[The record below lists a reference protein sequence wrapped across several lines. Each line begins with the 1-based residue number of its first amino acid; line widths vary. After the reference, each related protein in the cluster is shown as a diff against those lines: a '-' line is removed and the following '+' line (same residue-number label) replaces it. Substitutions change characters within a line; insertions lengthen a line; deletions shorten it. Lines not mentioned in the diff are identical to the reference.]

1 MVKMQPSPF
10 AYTEGYVSARLHDLA
25 TADNYIKHTCMG
37 DPELDPVM
45 EEISSLPSEDLH
57 RFIAAG
63 IEQQTEVL
71 RTAPQ
76 ALRDVFEHINEPPS
90 WLDYKAF
97 DPAVQAFYTRAGDIL
112 LALVTGVLIEGFS
125 TLMSKPFS
133 ITGRMLQETDVSIR
147 QLKQV
152 NRHLLE
158 IFFPGGL
165 LRKSDGWKLS
175 VRIRFIHA
183 RVRQLMKTADE
194 WNTKAWGTPISAAHM
209 GFSTALFSHRL
220 LEHSTSVGANYNQD
234 EKDSIFELWRYVG
247 HLMGVPETIL
257 YSSEQEAHRL
267 FEIGSMCEP
276 SPDTDA
282 ATISNALIQSIPLV
296 AGLTDLDEQDSM
308 RDMAYRISRALV
320 GNLLANQ
327 LQFPKSISKG
337 VLQMYRAKQLSVKL
351 KKDVQLIKSE
361 NFLQLLNASQ
371 YDEVGV
377 SYKMPDHV
385 LASRSSE
392 Y

>member
-1 MVKMQPSPF
+1 MQPSPS

-25 TADNYIKHTCMG
+25 TADNYIKHTRIG

-45 EEISSLPSEDLH
+45 EEISTLPSEDLH

-71 RTAPQ
+71 NTAPQ
-76 ALRDVFEHINEPPS
+76 ALREVFDYINEPPS
-90 WLDYKAF
+90 WLDLKAF
-97 DPAVQAFYTRAGDIL
+97 DPAIQAFYTKAGDIL

-125 TLMSKPFS
+125 TLMSRPFS

-165 LRKSDGWKLS
+165 QRKGDGWKLS

-183 RVRQLMKTADE
+183 RVRQLMKAADE
-194 WNTKAWGTPISAAHM
+194 WDTKAWGTPISAAHM

-220 LEHSTSVGANYNQD
+220 LEHSTSVGASYNQN
-234 EKDSIFELWRYVG
+234 EKDSIFKLWRYVG
-247 HLMGVPETIL
+247 HLMGVPEAIL
-257 YSSEQEAHRL
+257 YSSEHEAHEL
-267 FEIGSMCEP
+267 FKIGFMCEP
-276 SPDTDA
+276 SPDADA
-282 ATISNALIQSIPLV
+282 ATISNALIQSIPVV

-308 RDMAYRISRALV
+308 RDLAYRISRALV
-320 GNLLANQ
+320 GNQLANQ
-327 LQFPKSISKG
+327 LQFPKNSSTG
-337 VLQMYRAKQLSVKL
+337 VLHMYRAKQLSMRL
-351 KKDVQLIKSE
+351 TKDVQLIKSE

-385 LASRSSE
+385 LASKSSE
-392 Y
+392 W

>member
-1 MVKMQPSPF
+1 MVKMQLSPS

-25 TADNYIKHTCMG
+25 TADNYIRHTRIG

-45 EEISSLPSEDLH
+45 EEISALPSEDLH

-63 IEQQTEVL
+63 IEQQTEALRAAPQVL
-71 RTAPQ
+71 RDFFD
-76 ALRDVFEHINEPPS
+76 RINEPPP
-90 WLDYKAF
+90 WLDHKAF
-97 DPAVQAFYTRAGDIL
+97 DPAIRAFYTKASDIL
-112 LALVTGVLIEGFS
+112 LALVTGVLVEGFS
-125 TLMSKPFS
+125 TLMSKPFGV
-133 ITGRMLQETDVSIR
+133 TGRMLQETDVSIR

-183 RVRQLMKTADE
+183 RVRQLMKAADE
-194 WNTKAWGTPISAAHM
+194 WDTEAWGTPISAAHM

-220 LEHSTSVGANYNQD
+220 LEHSASVGANYNQD
-234 EKDSIFELWRYVG
+234 EKDSIFELWHYVG
-247 HLMGVPETIL
+247 YLMGVPETIL
-257 YSSEQEAHRL
+257 YTSQKEAHGL
-267 FEIGSMCEP
+267 FKIGLMCEP

-296 AGLTDLDEQDSM
+296 AGLTDPDEQDSM
-308 RDMAYRISRALV
+308 RNLAFRISRALV
-320 GNLLANQ
+320 GNQLANQ
-327 LQFPKSISKG
+327 LQFPKGSSAG
-337 VLQMYRAKQLSVKL
+337 VLHMYRAKQLSMRL
-351 KKDVQLIKSE
+351 TKDVQLIKSE

-392 Y
+392 W